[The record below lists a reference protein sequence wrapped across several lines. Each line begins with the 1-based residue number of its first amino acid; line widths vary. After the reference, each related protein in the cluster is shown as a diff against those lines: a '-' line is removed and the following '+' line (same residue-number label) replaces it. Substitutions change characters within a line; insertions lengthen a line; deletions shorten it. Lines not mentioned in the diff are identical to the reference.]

1 MSVCTPVDTSIQ
13 ELKKSV
19 MIKINEHM
27 QPYTPQHKGLYWIV
41 YLGIM
46 S

>member
-27 QPYTPQHKGLYWIV
+27 QPYTPQHKIV